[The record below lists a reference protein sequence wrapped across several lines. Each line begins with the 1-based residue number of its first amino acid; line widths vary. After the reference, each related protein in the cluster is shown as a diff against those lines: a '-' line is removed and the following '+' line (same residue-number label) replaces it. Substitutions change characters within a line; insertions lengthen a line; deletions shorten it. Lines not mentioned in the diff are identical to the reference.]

1 MHMCVYIY
9 IYIKFFLISK
19 AVEYSWVELGGGDDT
34 AVKYFVIK
42 LNLPKMN
49 LEVGKPGVKKKK
61 SDTISRE

>member
-1 MHMCVYIY
+1 M
-9 IYIKFFLISK
+9 
-19 AVEYSWVELGGGDDT
+19 GGGDDT